1 MQSRLGVTESLS
13 DKIFLGSNVGEL
25 ETGDVPANITRVN
38 LSVDSDHYYT
48 AGDDT
53 GRAIEVTCPWGTQEM
68 ANSIL
73 ASVSGKTYQPYTA
86 TDALLDPAAEI
97 GDAVTIGGYYSVIA
111 GISTSFDRA
120 CAPTISAPGSDEI
133 DDEYP
138 YESREKRETDRQL
151 AQTRSLI
158 SKTAEEIRLEVS
170 NELDGLSASIDI
182 KLDSITSQI
191 TGINGQVSSIT
202 QTVSGIQTQ
211 ITGLNNQVSSIDQK
225 VDSISLDV
233 SNGTSSSRIEL
244 TVDGVRVS
252 SATVEFTGNII
263 FASDL
268 TDGRTSISG
277 DNIDTGEISARY
289 IRLGG
294 QMEVYES
301 TSRRADVGGY
311 IGFMSGASATGES
324 TDGIAIANYTE
335 RAVVICTNRGAR
347 MGYDGVSTVVCT
359 SSQVSING
367 DTVYINGEPQ
377 SASDARLKT
386 DVQYDVD
393 DYLNV
398 FDKLKPA
405 TFVYN
410 GHKRRHMGFLAQ
422 EIQETLKEEG
432 IPEEHFA
439 ALCTEVPNEE
449 RPMGMYSL
457 RYGELQIMT
466 VAKVQQMDKRLKALE
481 AKLVG

>member
-1 MQSRLGVTESLS
+1 MNGKVFVGKKALSLTEYKKSDPITGVILW
-13 DKIFLGSNVGEL
+13 
-25 ETGDVPANITRVN
+25 
-38 LSVDSDHYYT
+38 VDDNNCYQ
-48 AGDDT
+48 AGNDT
-53 GRAIEVTCPWGTQEM
+53 GTVIENDCPYGTQGM
-68 ANSIL
+68 AN
-73 ASVSGKTYQPYTA
+73 
-86 TDALLDPAAEI
+86 ALLQQLSGYEYQGIEANGAVVTPIAEL
-97 GDAVTIGGYYSVIA
+97 GDGLTIN
-111 GISTSFDRA
+111 GIYTQLAYQNIRFSTGEVMDVA
-120 CAPTISAPGSDEI
+120 APGKNETLH
-133 DDEYP
+133 EYQT
-138 YESREKRETDRQL
+138 EGETSKWFSHQI
-151 AQTRSLI
+151 AQTRSEI
-158 SKTAEEIRLEVS
+158 AKTSEEIMLSVE
-170 NELDGLSASIDI
+170 NEIQGLSASIDI

-233 SNGTSSSRIEL
+233 SNGTSSSRILL
-244 TVDGVRVS
+244 TVDGVQVS
-252 SATVEFTGNII
+252 SATVRFTGDIV
-263 FASDL
+263 FESDL
-268 TDGRTSISG
+268 ADGNTTVSG
-277 DNIDTGEISARY
+277 DCITTGEISARY
-289 IRLGG
+289 IKLGG

-301 TSRRADVGGY
+301 LRSSADVGGY
-311 IGFMSGASATGES
+311 IGYMTGMSSAGS
-324 TDGIAIANYTE
+324 TTSGIAITNYTE
-335 RAVVICTNRGAR
+335 RALMICTSSGAR
-347 MGYDGVSTVVCT
+347 MGYDGVNTVVCT

-367 DTVYINGEPQ
+367 DTVFINGEPQ

-393 DYLNV
+393 DYLTV
-398 FDKLKPA
+398 FDRLKPA

-466 VAKVQQMDKRLKALE
+466 VAKVQQLDRRLSELE
-481 AKLVG
+481 AKING

>member
-1 MQSRLGVTESLS
+1 MNGKVFVGKKALSLTEYKKSDPITGVILW
-13 DKIFLGSNVGEL
+13 
-25 ETGDVPANITRVN
+25 
-38 LSVDSDHYYT
+38 VDDNNCYQ
-48 AGDDT
+48 AGNDT
-53 GRAIEVTCPWGTQEM
+53 GTVIENDCPYGTQEM
-68 ANSIL
+68 AN
-73 ASVSGKTYQPYTA
+73 
-86 TDALLDPAAEI
+86 ALLQQLSGYEYQGIEANGAVVTPIAEL
-97 GDAVTIGGYYSVIA
+97 GDGLTINGIYTQIA
-111 GISTSFDRA
+111 YQNIRFSTGEVMDVA
-120 CAPTISAPGSDEI
+120 APGKNETLH
-133 DDEYP
+133 EYQT
-138 YESREKRETDRQL
+138 EGETSKWFSHQI
-151 AQTRSLI
+151 AQTRSEI
-158 SKTAEEIRLEVS
+158 AKTSEEIMLSVE
-170 NELDGLSASIDI
+170 NEIQGLSASIDL

-233 SNGTSSSRIEL
+233 SNGTSSSRILL
-244 TVDGVRVS
+244 TVDGVQVS
-252 SATVEFTGNII
+252 SATVRFTGDIVFEN
-263 FASDL
+263 DL
-268 TDGRTSISG
+268 ADGNTTVSG
-277 DNIDTGEISARY
+277 DCITTGEISARY
-289 IRLGG
+289 IKLGG

-301 TSRRADVGGY
+301 LRSSADVGGY
-311 IGFMSGASATGES
+311 IGYMTGMSSAGS
-324 TDGIAIANYTE
+324 TTSGIAITNYTE
-335 RAVVICTNRGAR
+335 RALMICTSSGAR
-347 MGYDGVSTVVCT
+347 MGYDGVNTVVCT

-367 DTVYINGEPQ
+367 DTVFINGEPQ

-393 DYLNV
+393 DYLTV
-398 FDKLKPA
+398 FDRLKPA

-439 ALCTEVPNEE
+439 AICTEVPNEE

-466 VAKVQQMDKRLKALE
+466 VAKVQQMDKRLKELE

>member
-1 MQSRLGVTESLS
+1 MNG
-13 DKIFLGSNVGEL
+13 KIFVGKKALSLTEYKKSDPI
-25 ETGDVPANITRVN
+25 TGVI
-38 LSVDSDHYYT
+38 LWVDNDNCFQ

-53 GRAIEVTCPWGTQEM
+53 GTVIENDCPYGTQGM
-68 ANSIL
+68 A
-73 ASVSGKTYQPYTA
+73 
-86 TDALLDPAAEI
+86 DALLDQLKGYEYQGIDANGARVTPVAEL
-97 GDAVTIGGYYSVIA
+97 GDGLTIN
-111 GISTSFDRA
+111 GIYTQLAYQNIRFSTGEVMDVA
-120 CAPTISAPGSDEI
+120 APGKNETLH
-133 DDEYP
+133 EYQT
-138 YESREKRETDRQL
+138 EGETSKWFSHQI
-151 AQTRSLI
+151 AQTYSEI
-158 SKTAEEIRLEVS
+158 SKTAEEIRLEVK
-170 NELDGLSASIDI
+170 NEIDGLSASIDI

-233 SNGTSSSRIEL
+233 SNGTSSSRILL
-244 TVDGVRVS
+244 TVDGVQVS
-252 SATVEFTGNII
+252 SATVRFTGDIV
-263 FASDL
+263 FESDL
-268 TDGRTSISG
+268 ADGNTTVSG
-277 DNIDTGEISARY
+277 DCITTGEISARY
-289 IRLGG
+289 IKLGG

-301 TSRRADVGGY
+301 LRSSADVGGY
-311 IGFMSGASATGES
+311 IGYMTGMSSAGS
-324 TDGIAIANYTE
+324 TTSGIAITNYTE
-335 RAVVICTNRGAR
+335 RALMICTSSGAR
-347 MGYDGVSTVVCT
+347 MGYDGVNTVVCT

-367 DTVYINGEPQ
+367 DTVFINGEPQ

-393 DYLNV
+393 DYLTV
-398 FDKLKPA
+398 FDRLKPA

-439 ALCTEVPNEE
+439 ALCTEAPNEE

-466 VAKVQQMDKRLKALE
+466 VAKVQQMDKRLKELE